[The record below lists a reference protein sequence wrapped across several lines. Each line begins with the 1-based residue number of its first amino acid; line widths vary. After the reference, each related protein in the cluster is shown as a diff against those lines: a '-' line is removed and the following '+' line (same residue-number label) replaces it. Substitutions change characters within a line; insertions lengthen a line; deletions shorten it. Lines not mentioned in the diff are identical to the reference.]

1 MNRPNG
7 IAGSISLKS
16 SRLDSFATYGVA
28 FDLETHLIQPGLVVP
43 PIVCG
48 SVATNSNAQ
57 LLSKDESLAAFIQ
70 IVQHPNAVL
79 IGGNI
84 PYDIMCEMYYA
95 AEKDTDISP
104 YVLAAYDPERT
115 IVTGQCDGRVYDI
128 QVAEALHA
136 VGRGHLG
143 SDPRTGGKLVDPST
157 GKRGRYSVSTV
168 VDLVLGR
175 KNAKANAEWRMSF
188 ALLEHLH
195 PRDYPATARAYMLD
209 DVANPLEV
217 ALAQAGLVDNVGTHE
232 WRHEVDNLQKPEVC
246 CSQCGALPG
255 QTASCK
261 SRWRRLNTH
270 EISRQCYADFCLK
283 LGAAWGFAVDHALVD
298 DIEREYN
305 ESHDGKLQPF
315 IDAGIVRPD
324 GTENQSVLK
333 KLTAVAYIGQQPDA
347 CVACNATGKVPSP
360 KTEGRTKINCDD
372 CNGTGYTLTP
382 EVPRTDKGQVAVGAD
397 ALVESGHELLI
408 EYAAYNKDQKVV
420 EDYIPFFRQR
430 DKEGNEYRGI
440 TLTLRPNVMLENGRV
455 SYDGK
460 IMMLPRHGR
469 IRNALCARLGRL
481 LSTQDYE
488 GSELIAHAQSC
499 LWIVGASRLAQ
510 ALNAGLNAHLSLA
523 CQVLAVLYEEAQRR
537 YKSGE
542 QLVIDVRQICKPG
555 NFGFM
560 GRMGEAALVRSQRK
574 QNDVHTPHPEGPSL
588 VPTEV
593 NGKVVL
599 VRGYKG
605 LRFCIFM
612 KRADRCGDTK
622 VTQWKGREYPPLCKK
637 CLEAVADLKRSW
649 LAAWPENVPYFEH
662 VKRVDDSGLPV
673 VQHVSKRLRGFK
685 HGQVDDEGQ
694 PINSGNAIANTY
706 FSGLIADAA
715 KNALCAISRECYD
728 KTHRVH
734 SFTNYVS
741 KYEGLES
748 PLYGSRIPVFQ
759 HDETIGD
766 HPESIAADAATRQ
779 AELMEEALR
788 IACPDMHKAVKVQP
802 TLMRRWDKRAQPVYV
817 NGRLVPWESK

>member
-1 MNRPNG
+1 MR
-7 IAGSISLKS
+7 S
-16 SRLDSFATYGVA
+16 SRLDTLATYGVA

-48 SVATNSNAQ
+48 SVATNRGSE
-57 LLSKDESLAAFIQ
+57 LLDKHESLGKFVETIL
-70 IVQHPNAVL
+70 HPDRVL

-84 PYDIMCEMYYA
+84 PYDILCEMSYA
-95 AEKDTDISP
+95 AEQGFDIAP
-104 YVLAAYDPERT
+104 YVFNMYDPWRT
-115 IVTGQCDGRVYDI
+115 IVIGQCDGRVYDI

-143 SDPRTGGKLVDPST
+143 SDPRTGGKLVDPGT

-175 KNAKANAEWRMSF
+175 TNAKANAEWRMSF

-209 DVANPLEV
+209 DVANPLET
-217 ALAQAGLVDNVGTHE
+217 ALAQVGLVDNVGPHE
-232 WRHEVDNLQKPEVC
+232 WTNAGNSIIV
-246 CSQCGALPG
+246 CSQCGMLPG
-255 QTASCK
+255 QTSSCK

-324 GTENQSVLK
+324 GTENQGVLK
-333 KLTAVAYIGQQPDA
+333 KLTAAAYIGITAA
-347 CVACNATGKVPSP
+347 CPTCNATGKVPSL

-372 CNGTGYTLTP
+372 CNGTGYALTP
-382 EVPRTDKGQVAVGAD
+382 EVPRTEKGQVAVGSD
-397 ALVESGHELLI
+397 ALVESGSELLI
-408 EYAAYNKDQKVV
+408 EYAAYNKDQKVI

-430 DKEGNEYRGI
+430 DKEGNEYRNI
-440 TLTLRPNVMLENGRV
+440 PLILRPNVLLENGRV

-499 LWIVGASRLAQ
+499 LWIVGASRLAEL
-510 ALNAGLNAHLSLA
+510 LNKGLNAHLALA
-523 CQVLAVLYEEAQRR
+523 AQILAVSYDEAKRR
-537 YKSGE
+537 YDLKE
-542 QLVIDVRQICKPG
+542 QLVIDIRQVCKPG

-574 QNDVHTPHPEGPSL
+574 QNDTHTPHPYGPSWI
-588 VPTEV
+588 VDS
-593 NGKVVL
+593 NGNQVS
-599 VRGYKG
+599 GYKG
-605 LRFCIFM
+605 VRFCIFM
-612 KRADRCGDTK
+612 RRADRCGEIK

-649 LAAWPENVPYFEH
+649 LTTYAENVPYFEH
-662 VKRVDDSGLPV
+662 VKRVDESGLPV

-715 KNALCAISRECYD
+715 KNALCAITRECYD
-728 KTHRVH
+728 KTARVH

-741 KYEGLES
+741 RYEGLAS
-748 PLYGSRIPVFQ
+748 PLLGSRIPVFQ

-788 IACPDMHKAVKVQP
+788 IYCPDMHKAVKVQP
-802 TLMRRWDKRAQPVYV
+802 TLMTRWDKRAQPVYV

>member
-1 MNRPNG
+1 MR
-7 IAGSISLKS
+7 A
-16 SRLDSFATYGVA
+16 SRLDTLGTYGVA

-48 SVATNSNAQ
+48 SVATSADAK
-57 LLSKDESLAAFIQ
+57 LLDKNESLGTFAEI
-70 IVQHPNAVL
+70 ILHPERVL
-79 IGGNI
+79 VGGNI
-84 PYDIMCEMYYA
+84 PYDILCEMSYA
-95 AEKDTDISP
+95 AEQGFDIGP
-104 YVLAAYDPERT
+104 YVFAAYDPERT

-175 KNAKANAEWRMSF
+175 TNAKANAEWRMSF

-195 PRDYPATARAYMLD
+195 PCYYPASARSYMLD
-209 DVANPLEV
+209 DVENPLQV
-217 ALAQAGLVDNVGTHE
+217 ALAQAGLIDNVGPHE
-232 WRHEVDNLQKPEVC
+232 WTLGVRGETGWTEPPR
-246 CSQCGALPG
+246 CSQCGASPG
-255 QTASCK
+255 QTATCK
-261 SRWRRLNTH
+261 SKWRRLNTH

-283 LGAAWGFAVDHALVD
+283 AGAAWGFAVDHELVD

-305 ESHDGKLQPF
+305 EAHDGKLQPF
-315 IDAGIVRPD
+315 VDAGIVRTD

-333 KLTAVAYIGQQPDA
+333 KLVAQAYVGRQPDG
-347 CVACNATGKVPSP
+347 CFMCGATGKVPSP
-360 KTEGRTKINCDD
+360 KTEGRTKINCES

-430 DKEGNEYRGI
+430 DKVTGQEYRGI
-440 TLTLRPNVMLENGRV
+440 PLILRPNVLLENGRV

-469 IRNALCARLGRL
+469 IRNALCARPGRL
-481 LSTQDYE
+481 LSSQDYE

-499 LWIVGASRLAQ
+499 LWIVGASRLAEL
-510 ALNAGLNAHLSLA
+510 LNKGLNAHLALA
-523 CQVLAVLYEEAQRR
+523 SQILAVVYDEAMRR
-537 YKSGE
+537 YDGNE
-542 QLVIDVRQICKPG
+542 QLVIDIRQICKPG

-574 QNDVHTPHPEGPSL
+574 QNDVHTPHPEGPSC
-588 VPTEV
+588 VP
-593 NGKVVL
+593 NPNDPDGPL

-605 LRFCIFM
+605 VRFCIYM
-612 KRADRCGDTK
+612 RRADRCGEVK
-622 VTQWKGREYPPLCKK
+622 VTTWKGREYPPLCKK
-637 CLEAVADLKRSW
+637 CLEAVADLKKSW
-649 LAAWPENVPYFEH
+649 LVTYPENVPYFEH
-662 VKRVDDSGLPV
+662 VKRVDESGLPV
-673 VQHVSKRLRGFK
+673 VQHVSKRLRGFQ

-706 FSGLIADAA
+706 FSALIADAA
-715 KNALCAISRECYD
+715 KNALCAITRECYD

-734 SFTNYVS
+734 SFTAYTS

-766 HPESIAADAATRQ
+766 HPADVAADAATRQ

-788 IACPDMHKAVKVQP
+788 IYCPDMHKAVKVKP